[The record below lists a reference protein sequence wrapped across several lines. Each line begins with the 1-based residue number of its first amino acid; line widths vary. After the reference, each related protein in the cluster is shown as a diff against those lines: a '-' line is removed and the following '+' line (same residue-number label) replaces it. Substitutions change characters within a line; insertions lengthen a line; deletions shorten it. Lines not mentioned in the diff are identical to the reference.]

1 MTKKY
6 KFSITRK
13 IVLGIFFLSMITYGT
28 SAFFLIVLKDN
39 LTSFTGVSTNSFII
53 GTMSLG
59 GIWSVILGFIAAR
72 ILTKPIVELE
82 ESTRKASTGD
92 LQNDVNVSK
101 SDDELRALG
110 LAFNQMLAN
119 MRVIVK
125 DINNNFEVTNSS
137 VEELT
142 LASEQAASAVESI
155 SITIDEIA
163 KGAERQASASSSTE
177 NLVTD
182 VNDLSEE
189 VKAKANLTKNFSY
202 RMKTDITN
210 SIDVVHELIGGL
222 NGIAQTNQK
231 SIELVGRL
239 EKNAEEIGSITKL
252 VGDIAEQTKLLA
264 LNASIEAAQAGEH
277 GAGFSVVANEVR
289 KLSGESAEAV
299 KNIGSLIGQMQ
310 QEVHNVVEQISNQV
324 EMVNKE
330 SIRGNSTKE
339 SLSNVIVSVEEVV
352 DSIDDI
358 NEILEKQVLLIQGT
372 MDEAKNVAVI
382 AEETL
387 AGSEEVAS
395 AMQEQTAF
403 MEEIASKT
411 QYLKEASYQLKTT
424 ITKFQI

>member
-1 MTKKY
+1 M
-6 KFSITRK
+6 
-13 IVLGIFFLSMITYGT
+13 FLSMITYGT
-28 SAFFLIVLKDN
+28 SAFFLIVLKDH
-39 LTSFTGVSTNSFII
+39 LTSFTGVSANSFII

-182 VNDLSEE
+182 VNELSEE

-202 RMKTDITN
+202 RMKKDITT